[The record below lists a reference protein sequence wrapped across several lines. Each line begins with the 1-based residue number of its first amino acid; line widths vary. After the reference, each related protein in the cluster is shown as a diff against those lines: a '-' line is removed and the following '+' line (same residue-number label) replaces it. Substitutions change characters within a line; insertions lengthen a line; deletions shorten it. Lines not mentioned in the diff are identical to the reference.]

1 MTPAE
6 KRAILGKATGDD
18 GRGCPEPREEMPAG
32 RPVTGDKSV
41 ECFQIQVEPRTNC
54 LVRPEPF
61 DRLRAFFYLHFPCH
75 SETVTEVTV
84 VGIRILQLSEGK
96 RIATPV

>member
-6 KRAILGKATGDD
+6 KRAILGKATGDE

-41 ECFQIQVEPRTNC
+41 ECFQIQVEPRT
-54 LVRPEPF
+54 V
-61 DRLRAFFYLHFPCH
+61 
-75 SETVTEVTV
+75 
-84 VGIRILQLSEGK
+84 
-96 RIATPV
+96 